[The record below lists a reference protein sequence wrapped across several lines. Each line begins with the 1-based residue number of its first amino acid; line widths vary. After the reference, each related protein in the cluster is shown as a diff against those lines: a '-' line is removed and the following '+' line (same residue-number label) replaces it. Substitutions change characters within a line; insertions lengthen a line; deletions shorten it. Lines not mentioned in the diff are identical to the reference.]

1 MQSMSASD
9 HFFLC
14 LCMFC
19 SDLWFSTFTW
29 FKNNRYLKHLG
40 KISLKQRF
48 FFKRKWKED
57 VKQQV
62 NNITCHNINH
72 KSLQNIHKHKK
83 KWSEADMDC
92 ILDEITYRCLLQY
105 NVKCWCFLQ
114 HIWFMLWQVILL
126 TCCLTSSFHF
136 LLKKNLCFN
145 DILPRCLRYLLF
157 LNQVN
162 VDFFFYIQSNLY

>member
-1 MQSMSASD
+1 MLWQVILLTCCLTSSF
-9 HFFLC
+9 HFLLKKNLC
-14 LCMFC
+14 FNDILPRC
-19 SDLWFSTFTW
+19 L
-29 FKNNRYLKHLG
+29 RYLLFLNQVNVDFFFTYSQTCIKRCPFWTKTSGLI
-40 KISLKQRF
+40 KQVTSQRF

-114 HIWFMLWQVILL
+114 HNVMLTDNYKKKFTIFCFKCCWSLIWA
-126 TCCLTSSFHF
+126 
-136 LLKKNLCFN
+136 N
-145 DILPRCLRYLLF
+145 Y
-157 LNQVN
+157 
-162 VDFFFYIQSNLY
+162 

>member
-19 SDLWFSTFTW
+19 SDL
-29 FKNNRYLKHLG
+29 
-40 KISLKQRF
+40 
-48 FFKRKWKED
+48 
-57 VKQQV
+57 
-62 NNITCHNINH
+62 
-72 KSLQNIHKHKK
+72 
-83 KWSEADMDC
+83 
-92 ILDEITYRCLLQY
+92 
-105 NVKCWCFLQ
+105 
-114 HIWFMLWQVILL
+114 WFMLWQVILL

-162 VDFFFYIQSNLY
+162 VDFFFTYSQTCIKRCPFWTKTSGLIKQVTSVKRFNTYEIFYDRTRKKWGQRKKIVGFPNPARSVLSYLVN